1 MKLSRIDQIA
11 LNGGDGAHYKY
22 EEAVDNILSIFAD
35 RKGFD
40 WWWEDI
46 PEEFQEEIKQDLMK
60 LLVENFPDA
69 P

>member
-40 WWWEDI
+40 
-46 PEEFQEEIKQDLMK
+46 
-60 LLVENFPDA
+60 
-69 P
+69 